1 MFYSVVGLHYVLI
14 VALWIANGR
23 QTCEG
28 TEPSGVNSGLLLSD
42 VRNSRIMLE
51 ENVSRHLS
59 TAKYT
64 TQRKADKE
72 AVVPKSAKRGRH
84 DKVQVEDKV
93 AKSRD
98 IKQESQEKVTKKLS
112 TSLPKKNVILPTTG
126 TTTVRPLNCSGCFD
140 SEFPTLFDEPDL
152 CRINGNNTIDIVFLI
167 VSAIEHTSQ
176 RNAIRNTWASVT
188 KNNTGNLRHVF
199 MVGTTPNA
207 ERMRA
212 LEEEGRQFRDLVMSG
227 FHDSYRNL
235 TLKTM
240 SSLRWMTTRCHR
252 AR

>member
-1 MFYSVVGLHYVLI
+1 MQIERILSPRQQSAMPRVFVRKMMFYSVVGLHYVLI

-28 TEPSGVNSGLLLSD
+28 TEPSGVNSGLFLSD

-93 AKSRD
+93 
-98 IKQESQEKVTKKLS
+98 
-112 TSLPKKNVILPTTG
+112 
-126 TTTVRPLNCSGCFD
+126 
-140 SEFPTLFDEPDL
+140 
-152 CRINGNNTIDIVFLI
+152 VFL
-167 VSAIEHTSQ
+167 SYPSTTATREAHP
-176 RNAIRNTWASVT
+176 
-188 KNNTGNLRHVF
+188 LRSC
-199 MVGTTPNA
+199 PI
-207 ERMRA
+207 
-212 LEEEGRQFRDLVMSG
+212 
-227 FHDSYRNL
+227 
-235 TLKTM
+235 
-240 SSLRWMTTRCHR
+240 
-252 AR
+252 ARSPC